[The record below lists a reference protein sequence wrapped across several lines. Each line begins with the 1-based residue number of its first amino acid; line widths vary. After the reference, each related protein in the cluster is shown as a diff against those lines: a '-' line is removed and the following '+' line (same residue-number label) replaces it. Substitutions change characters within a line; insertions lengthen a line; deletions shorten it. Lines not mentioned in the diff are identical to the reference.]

1 MAATDYDQLSIP
13 ELGRRLA
20 DTAKDLA
27 NKHVLL
33 AKQEAREDL
42 RIGLQA
48 AIWLGVGAALL
59 LFALIC
65 FLVALTAGTA
75 RLIAWVIGGSDL
87 LWLAAIIWL
96 VVFLAIGAGCLF
108 VGRRRLQFQPFGRTR
123 GILKEDEEWA
133 RQRLK
138 LPEK

>member
-1 MAATDYDQLSIP
+1 MAATDYDQLSIR

-65 FLVALTAGTA
+65 FLVALMAGTA
-75 RLIAWVIGGSDL
+75 WLIGGPHR

-108 VGRRRLQFQPFGRTR
+108 VGRRRLQFQPLGRTR